1 MSPIEFWLAM
11 AGAALIG
18 FLAGLLSF
26 KVKSRWCPEC
36 GAMTYPRLP
45 PGPERGSSSQI

>member
-1 MSPIEFWLAM
+1 MSDVGFAIAM
-11 AGAALIG
+11 ASAALVG

-36 GAMTYPRLP
+36 GAMTYPRP
-45 PGPERGSSSQI
+45 PDGHDMQISNGS